1 MQTALKIYQMIYS
14 NIMKDNY
21 YILFRTFLLRYL
33 FGFLLLSQISPYVL
47 SQFDL
52 IMANYFIGPK

>member
-1 MQTALKIYQMIYS
+1 MQTASKIYQMIYS
-14 NIMKDNY
+14 NMKDNY

-33 FGFLLLSQISPYVL
+33 FGFLLLSPISPYVL